1 MGAVLKSDFLP
12 PSAAWT
18 AESGFFSAAQLRRSL
33 IADRVD
39 ADAGPVDFHEKPL
52 CQPATTREPGS
63 SGESIRPLANSAGNL
78 HLMPRNS

>member
-1 MGAVLKSDFLP
+1 LNRDFLP

-33 IADRVD
+33 IVDRVD
-39 ADAGPVDFHEKPL
+39 ADAGPVDFHENPYVS
-52 CQPATTREPGS
+52 PRRRENLAHQA
-63 SGESIRPLANSAGNL
+63 SIRPLANSAGNL